1 MHVSFGI
8 SKKALLRLM
17 NKHDSLKHV
26 QNFDAHNS
34 IKKKGKEKKKEENIQ
49 FIAFRNTCNITKTFQ
64 LAQGKFTEIGDD
76 CNKKILL
83 AVLCHDCN
91 T

>member
-49 FIAFRNTCNITKTFQ
+49 FTAFRNTCNITKTFQ
-64 LAQGKFTEIGDD
+64 LAQGKFTEIGYD

-83 AVLCHDCN
+83 AVLCHDFN